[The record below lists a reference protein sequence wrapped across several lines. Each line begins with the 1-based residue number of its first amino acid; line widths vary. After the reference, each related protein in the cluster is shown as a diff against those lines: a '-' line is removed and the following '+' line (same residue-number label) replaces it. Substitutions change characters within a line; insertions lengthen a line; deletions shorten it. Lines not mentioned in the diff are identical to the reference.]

1 MQDAAVVADHR
12 DHVKSVRR
20 PNRSTNS
27 NVRARGVSMVC
38 TVFVASVYYVTHF
51 SVKFVAWHM
60 IGGLLNSTEAG
71 DCMHSGER
79 ISSYKILINFVFVYF
94 T

>member
-1 MQDAAVVADHR
+1 VQDAAVVADHR

-60 IGGLLNSTEAG
+60 IGGLLN
-71 DCMHSGER
+71 
-79 ISSYKILINFVFVYF
+79 ILKQETVCIRESESVLTKF
-94 T
+94 